1 MHNESKKALQCCDD
15 AADAEVKPRDQIA
28 ILWEVWSPGVTLFK
42 GMKIKNDDLETF
54 QAYREI

>member
-1 MHNESKKALQCCDD
+1 MQWCDD
-15 AADAEVKPRDQIA
+15 AADAKEKPRDQVA